1 MIRATPSCPRVC
13 SSLMACCTVALALLS
28 SPRSGSAGEIYK
40 SVDSKGQVIY
50 SDKPSP
56 AAERIYLRTEP
67 KISDADRAR
76 LAVEQE
82 AWARAQEDRAR
93 GTDAAKQEQARRA
106 QAEETRREQ
115 CRRARDR
122 YLMFSESGRLYRRD
136 EQGNRVYYTS
146 AEIDAERAAA
156 QKGMKELCDTDAAR

>member
-1 MIRATPSCPRVC
+1 MITATTSYSRVR
-13 SSLMACCTVALALLS
+13 SSLIACCTVALALLS

-56 AAERIYLRTEP
+56 AAERIHLRTDP
-67 KISDADRAR
+67 RISDADRAR
-76 LAVEQE
+76 MAAEQA

-93 GTDAAKQEQARRA
+93 SADAAKQEQARRA

-115 CRRARDR
+115 CRRARNR

-146 AEIDAERAAA
+146 AEIDASA
-156 QKGMKELCDTDAAR
+156 QRRRRG